1 MTSSKKNSPTQPAS
15 TPTAQTMPAGQSS
28 CEQPTIQQLLSN
40 FKNNNPLIYKQM
52 DKNNQNALDI
62 GVSKGSEEMIKH
74 MFKDPESG
82 RKLSY
87 AEMRMRYG

>member
-1 MTSSKKNSPTQPAS
+1 MASSQKTSQPAS

-28 CEQPTIQQLLSN
+28 YEKPTIQKLLSN

-52 DKNNQNALDI
+52 DKNNQKALDI
-62 GVSKGSEEMIKH
+62 GVSKGSEEMVKH
-74 MFKDPESG
+74 MLKHPESG
-82 RKLSY
+82 RELSY